1 MAYKAKN
8 KDITLDQFQAW
19 LEGVEELQAKD
30 WSPDAT
36 QWKLIRNKIK
46 NIVIPEPVVAEVPL
60 TFPGQPAP
68 AARPAAAPA
77 PSNIPGLPP
86 APEVPGSIPDF
97 QVTEPTEAAAKM
109 LAPSTPA
116 APAKTPNIESDADGK
131 VESSFA

>member
-1 MAYKAKN
+1 MAYKAK
-8 KDITLDQFQAW
+8 KKEVTLLEFQAW

-46 NIVIPEPVVAEVPL
+46 NIIAPVPVVAEVPM
-60 TFPGQPAP
+60 TFPVQPAAQP
-68 AARPAAAPA
+68 VAVA
-77 PSNIPGLPP
+77 PGLPV

-97 QVTEPTEAAAKM
+97 EITEPTEAAAKM

-116 APAKTPNIESDADGK
+116 VPAKTPNIEPGADGK
-131 VESSFA
+131 VKSAFE

>member
-8 KDITLDQFQAW
+8 KEVSLLEFQAW

-30 WSPDAT
+30 WSPDST

-46 NIVIPEPVVAEVPL
+46 NIIIPEPVVAETPMV
-60 TFPGQPAP
+60 FPGQPAP
-68 AARPAAAPA
+68 AVARPAVAT
-77 PSNIPGLPP
+77 NIPGLPP

-97 QVTEPTEAAAKM
+97 AVTAPTEAAAA
-109 LAPSTPA
+109 LLGPTTPG

-131 VESSFA
+131 VDSPFA

>member
-8 KDITLDQFQAW
+8 KNVTLQEFQAW

-46 NIVIPEPVVAEVPL
+46 NIVIPEPVVVETPVR
-60 TFPGQPAP
+60 FPGQPA
-68 AARPAAAPA
+68 AAVAAPV
-77 PSNIPGLPP
+77 PTNIPGLPP

-97 QVTEPTEAAAKM
+97 EVTAPTEAAAKM

-116 APAKTPNIESDADGK
+116 VPAKTPNIEPGADGK
-131 VESSFA
+131 VKSAFE